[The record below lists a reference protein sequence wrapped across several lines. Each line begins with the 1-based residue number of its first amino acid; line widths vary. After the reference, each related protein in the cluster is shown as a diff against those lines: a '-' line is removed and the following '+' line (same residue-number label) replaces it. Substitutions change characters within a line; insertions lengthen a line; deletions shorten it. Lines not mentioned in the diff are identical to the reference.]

1 MIELRQEPY
10 FRCTKHGILLCEHLI
25 LGTDLRI
32 VQNDQEVACQHPL
45 PFSDMQFPD
54 NAAIEVLNALA
65 VAVDL
70 YDSICNHGAVEW
82 CRQRPGAESAEK
94 DGDDQPSRE
103 CYATNR
109 VARCTAPELIS
120 RRARR

>member
-1 MIELRQEPY
+1 
-10 FRCTKHGILLCEHLI
+10 
-25 LGTDLRI
+25 
-32 VQNDQEVACQHPL
+32 
-45 PFSDMQFPD
+45 MQFPD

-94 DGDDQPSRE
+94 MAMISHPAS
-103 CYATNR
+103 ATR
-109 VARCTAPELIS
+109 RIESLGAPLLS
-120 RRARR
+120 